1 MPHRIIQ
8 QHNLFLDFLYIPL
21 IPLFAYLDLDIDGMA
36 ILGALLFIDFLSGIS
51 KSYVVKIPITYER
64 AVAGIISKVFVLV
77 IPISLALMA
86 KVVVHF
92 NMGTYLNYIV
102 SSLVIAE
109 CYSILGNAVEIRTK
123 NRTKQ
128 DIISI
133 IIRGIREFME
143 KVLLGFREDK

>member
-1 MPHRIIQ
+1 MAHRVIT
-8 QHNLFLDFLYIPL
+8 QHNFLLDFLYVPL
-21 IPLFAYLDLDIDGMA
+21 IPLFAYLDLNEDSMA
-36 ILGALLFIDFLSGIS
+36 ILGALLMIDFLAGIS

-92 NMGTYLNYIV
+92 DMTIYLNYVI